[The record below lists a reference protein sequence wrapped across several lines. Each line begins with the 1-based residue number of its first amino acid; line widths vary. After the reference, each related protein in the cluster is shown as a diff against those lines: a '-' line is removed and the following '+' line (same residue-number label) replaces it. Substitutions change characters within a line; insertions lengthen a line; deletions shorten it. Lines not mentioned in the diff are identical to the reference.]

1 MSFPTQD
8 VVATSVAIHRE
19 NGGFFRKHDDEVY
32 AGKKKSN
39 SQLLYRYF
47 FENDKVEVTD
57 ADKSEATEIIEYL
70 QGLGFKA
77 LERKLTDFESNVL
90 KFVTSEE
97 VGKESIG
104 IAASLPKVYKNK
116 LESDK
121 WQDRERDLGK
131 KSEYV
136 GTLHERGNFD
146 ITVEFVK
153 YIPKTMSYLV
163 TANCKGNIIK
173 FFAQD
178 KILGSSEL
186 KEGTNYSITA
196 YVKSQQVSKYSGFK
210 ETMVNRLK
218 VVESIS

>member
-8 VVATSVAIHRE
+8 VVATSVAIHRT
-19 NGGFFRKHDDEVY
+19 NGGFYKKHDDEVY

-47 FENDKVEVTD
+47 FEGDKVEVTE
-57 ADKSEATEIIEYL
+57 ADTNEAKEIIEYL

-90 KFVTSEE
+90 KFVTASE

-104 IAASLPKVYKNK
+104 IAASLPKVFKNK
-116 LESDK
+116 VESDK
-121 WQDRERDLGK
+121 WQDRERELGK
-131 KSEYV
+131 AGEYV

-153 YIPKTMSYLV
+153 YIPRTMSYLV
-163 TANCKGNIIK
+163 TANCKGNIVK

-178 KILGSSEL
+178 KVLGTAQL
-186 KEGTNYSITA
+186 KEGSKFSITA

-218 VVESIS
+218 VAEPIS